1 MTVVSLRRKLAASAA
16 LSLLVLGACS
26 GSLSLVGC
34 SGSLG
39 AAKADFRKGRI
50 AEAKSE
56 LVLLEPDSRTWSNE
70 RRAEYALYRGL
81 VHHSLGDRAA
91 AGVWLAEAKALDDA
105 QPHTLSDEDRVRL
118 KLALESLASDTA
130 PPSP

>member
-1 MTVVSLRRKLAASAA
+1 MAASAV
-16 LSLLVLGACS
+16 LSLILLGAAL
-26 GSLSLVGC
+26 GGC

-39 AAKADFRKGRI
+39 TAKADFRKGRI
-50 AEAKSE
+50 AEAKNE
-56 LVLLEPDSRTWSNE
+56 LLLLETDSRSWSNE